1 MKKYDYLKILTSFN
15 HQEYS
20 MFYQLS
26 MNEEYVAHEIYESI
40 RQSVPGCSL
49 MFMQTPNQFIQWF
62 TFYSPEN
69 ESLSYFDTK
78 IIGHIN
84 RNKKWAEEYYGDLT
98 NVDNILVY
106 LIASWRNKTKTLKA
120 NMNMLQMIYH
130 EYIRFLNTEKGQDFA
145 YGKSLDWVTEDD
157 IYEDGL
163 YYEDKPYWETT
174 LYREQQLLKFKKIVL
189 LKDSKSAL
197 ENLEMRIIWDLT
209 FNSNGKFNLKE
220 AERRVWAEVGK
231 EAISHTALFKSLKKL
246 RIKMLQTIYKYLDDD
261 FDYFS
266 NKSFEIGG
274 QVMTF
279 KSAIYKYLIEA
290 KIDLELDTLNKTDT
304 NIKVVDVAT
313 AWAARN
319 GLQIST
325 YTDSPNV
332 LARVKG
338 DSYGTSHKGW
348 KLYFYKGGGYKDFYN
363 CLTGYYKDFE

>member
-1 MKKYDYLKILTSFN
+1 
-15 HQEYS
+15 
-20 MFYQLS
+20 
-26 MNEEYVAHEIYESI
+26 
-40 RQSVPGCSL
+40 
-49 MFMQTPNQFIQWF
+49 
-62 TFYSPEN
+62 
-69 ESLSYFDTK
+69 
-78 IIGHIN
+78 
-84 RNKKWAEEYYGDLT
+84 
-98 NVDNILVY
+98 
-106 LIASWRNKTKTLKA
+106 
-120 NMNMLQMIYH
+120 
-130 EYIRFLNTEKGQDFA
+130 
-145 YGKSLDWVTEDD
+145 
-157 IYEDGL
+157 
-163 YYEDKPYWETT
+163 
-174 LYREQQLLKFKKIVL
+174 
-189 LKDSKSAL
+189 
-197 ENLEMRIIWDLT
+197 
-209 FNSNGKFNLKE
+209 
-220 AERRVWAEVGK
+220 
-231 EAISHTALFKSLKKL
+231 
-246 RIKMLQTIYKYLDDD
+246 MLQTIYKYLDDD

-363 CLTGYYKDFE
+363 GLTGSYKDFE